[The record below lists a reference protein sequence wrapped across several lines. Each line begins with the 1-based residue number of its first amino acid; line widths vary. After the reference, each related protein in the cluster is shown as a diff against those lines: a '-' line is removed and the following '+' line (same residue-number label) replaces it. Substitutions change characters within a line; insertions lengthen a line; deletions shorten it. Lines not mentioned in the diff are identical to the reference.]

1 MMPVYQTV
9 LEPPHGNCL
18 QACIASLFELPL
30 EDVPNFMAYG
40 SGWRTKYR
48 KFLKTFG
55 LKSLLYSSRE
65 AQSLNGYHLVIGGSP
80 RGDFLHAVVGLDG
93 EIIHDPYPDWVGE
106 PLTEVMGYEVIQSK

>member
-80 RGDFLHAVVGLDG
+80 RGDFLHA
-93 EIIHDPYPDWVGE
+93 
-106 PLTEVMGYEVIQSK
+106 SA